1 MSNMHHLQHISD
13 LGPVLEGLGIRHV
26 ILAPGSRNAPLMQL
40 FTSGNRFSCH
50 SIVDERSAGYVALG
64 MARQLG
70 RPVAV
75 VTTSGTA
82 VLNLS
87 PAVAEAFQQNI
98 PIVVLTADR
107 PREILSQFNNQ
118 VTDQRAPYFNHSK
131 GFYEFPA
138 QFRDMSSLEQGIRA
152 VEQLVREALREPA
165 GPVHVNLPLAEPL
178 YVPLPGPAL
187 SRVTVNAPSEE
198 LPVPEVLPAVGPGEK
213 KILILAG
220 MGPGNEKV
228 KGALEL
234 LLAHRQAVVVAE
246 NISNLNATSFVT
258 NPELVLAGATEE
270 ERRALAPDL
279 ILAFGLQVVSK
290 RLRLFAED
298 CPDADLRS
306 LEEGTDPAELF
317 RELAGIR
324 PCENR
329 YLNLWKEIEGREL
342 ARMQSFLKEAPFGNL
357 TALARILEVLPA
369 GTVVHLG
376 NSATIRY
383 SQLLPARSDLSYFSN
398 RGISGIDG
406 SLSTAVGSAMVSDQ
420 RHLLIMGDLSF
431 VYDSN
436 GLWNK
441 DFPEN
446 LKMVVL
452 NDGGGGIF
460 RLLDGPDRMDFFEE
474 FSITHHPVSL
484 ELLAGAFGRR
494 FARASGTEE
503 LENQLPALCNPDNRL
518 SVLEVDTTGSE
529 NSRIFKS
536 LFTKSD
542 S

>member
-1 MSNMHHLQHISD
+1 MHHLQHIAD
-13 LGPVLEGLGIRHV
+13 LGPLLEGLGVRHV
-26 ILAPGSRNAPLMQL
+26 ILSPGSRNAPLMQL
-40 FTSGNRFSCH
+40 FTSGNRFHCH

-64 MARQLG
+64 MARQLNQ
-70 RPVAV
+70 PVVV

-87 PAVAEAFQQNI
+87 PAMAEAYQQWI
-98 PIVVLTADR
+98 PLVVLTADR

-138 QFRDMSSLEQGIRA
+138 RVRDDSSLEQGIRA

-165 GPVHVNLPLAEPL
+165 GPVHVNLPLEEPL
-178 YVPLPGPAL
+178 YVTLPEPVFQAAASSDSREDPA
-187 SRVTVNAPSEE
+187 
-198 LPVPEVLPAVGPGEK
+198 VPEVFPALEPDGK
-213 KILILAG
+213 KVLVLAG
-220 MGPGNEKV
+220 MGTGNQEV
-228 KGALEL
+228 QAALEQ

-246 NISNLNATSFVT
+246 NISNMKAASFISV
-258 NPELVLAGATEE
+258 PELVLAGATEK
-270 ERRALAPDL
+270 ERKALVPDL
-279 ILAFGLQVVSK
+279 IIAFGLQVVSK
-290 RLRLFAED
+290 RLKLFAEG
-298 CPDADLRS
+298 CPDVELRS
-306 LEEGTDPAELF
+306 LEPGTDPAELF
-317 RELAGIR
+317 RELAGIQ
-324 PCENR
+324 PCENS
-329 YLNLWKEIEGREL
+329 YLSLWKKIEERERVR
-342 ARMQSFLKEAPFGNL
+342 AQSYLRQAPFGNL
-357 TALARILEVLPA
+357 TALARILEALPA
-369 GTVVHLG
+369 HTAVHLG

-383 SQLLPARSDLSYFSN
+383 SQLLPARSDLSYYSN

-406 SLSTAVGSAMVSDQ
+406 SLSTAVGSAMVSDVQ
-420 RHLLIMGDLSF
+420 HLLILGDLSF

-446 LKMVVL
+446 LKLVVL

-460 RLLDGPDRMDFFEE
+460 RLLEGPDRMGFFEE
-474 FSITHHPVSL
+474 FSVTHHPVSL

-494 FARASGTEE
+494 YARVSGMDE
-503 LENQLPALCNPDNRL
+503 LENQIPFLCDPDNRL
-518 SVLEVDTTGSE
+518 SVLEVDTTRSE

-536 LFTKSD
+536 LFTKSE

>member
-1 MSNMHHLQHISD
+1 MTAMHHLQHISD
-13 LGPVLEGLGIRHV
+13 LGPVLEGLGVRHV
-26 ILAPGSRNAPLMQL
+26 ILAPGSRNAPLMQM
-40 FTSGNRFSCH
+40 FTSGNRFVCH

-70 RPVAV
+70 RPVVV

-87 PAVAEAFQQNI
+87 PAVAEAFQQCI
-98 PIVVLTADR
+98 PLVVLTADR

-131 GFYEFPA
+131 GFFEFPA
-138 QFRDMSSLEQGIRA
+138 QVRDTDSLEEGIRA
-152 VEQLVREALREPA
+152 VDQLVMEALLDPR
-165 GPVHVNLPLAEPL
+165 GPVHVNLPMAEPL
-178 YVPLPGPAL
+178 YVPLPEPILPAAEYT
-187 SRVTVNAPSEE
+187 SPSQDIS
-198 LPVPEVLPAVGPGEK
+198 VPEVLPAVGPGEK
-213 KILILAG
+213 KILVLAG
-220 MGPGNEKV
+220 MGPGNKELQ
-228 KGALEL
+228 GILENL
-234 LLAHRQAVVVAE
+234 QAHRQAVVVAE
-246 NISNLNATSFVT
+246 NISNLNAASFVST
-258 NPELVLAGATEE
+258 PELVLSGATEE
-270 ERRALAPDL
+270 ERRTLVPDL

-290 RLRLFAED
+290 RLKIFTQG
-298 CPDADLRS
+298 CPDAELRS
-306 LEEGTDPAELF
+306 LEPGTDPAELF
-317 RELAGIR
+317 RELTGTR

-329 YLNLWKEIEGREL
+329 YADLWKKIEGREQ
-342 ARMQSFLKEAPFGNL
+342 ARVQSRLREAPFGNL
-357 TALARILEVLPA
+357 TALARILEALPA

-406 SLSTAVGSAMVSDQ
+406 SLSTAVGSAMVSDRQ
-420 RHLLIMGDLSF
+420 HLLILGDLSF

-460 RLLDGPDRMDFFEE
+460 RLLEGPDRMDFFEE
-474 FSITHHPVSL
+474 FSVTHHPVSL

-494 FARASGTEE
+494 FARASGMDE
-503 LENQLPALCNPDNRL
+503 LEEQLPALCNPDNRPF
-518 SVLEVDTTGSE
+518 VLEVDTTGCE

-536 LFTKSD
+536 LFTKPD